1 MSKAELPI
9 CQFYITEHLIPV
21 YPPRNEEIC
30 LGTMFFLFL
39 FLFVCFLFN
48 VEGETTSILQDTGK
62 KKKQTQRCFSIQNP
76 VLFSR
81 LTALKAHGV
90 QQLDN
95 ALFLKHL
102 WSYCQ
107 LLCNHI
113 AEQQ

>member
-62 KKKQTQRCFSIQNP
+62 KKKTNKHKDVSVFRILSYF
-76 VLFSR
+76 
-81 LTALKAHGV
+81 
-90 QQLDN
+90 LD
-95 ALFLKHL
+95 
-102 WSYCQ
+102 
-107 LLCNHI
+107 
-113 AEQQ
+113 